1 MKVFISHKREDS
13 HIAVQIKNEL
23 DRLQVSAYLDVLDDG
38 IAGKGKEL
46 TEHIKKQLNSCTDLI
61 VVMSSST
68 YRSWWVPFEIGM
80 SAQKDMPTVTFLS
93 STVPLPDYLEYWPR
107 LKSTLDIGKY
117 VNTRRK
123 FSNELAFSGLNENM
137 RMDSRAI
144 PDFYEKLKRELR

>member
-38 IAGKGKEL
+38 ISGKGKAL

-61 VVMSSST
+61 VVMSGST
-68 YRSWWVPFEIGM
+68 YKSWWVPFEIGM

-93 STVPLPDYLEYWPR
+93 STVSLPDYLEYWPR
-107 LKSTLDIGKY
+107 LRSTLDIGKY
-117 VNTRRK
+117 VKVRK
-123 FSNELAFSGLNENM
+123 QYTNGLTFRGLSESM
-137 RMDSRAI
+137 RMDSASI